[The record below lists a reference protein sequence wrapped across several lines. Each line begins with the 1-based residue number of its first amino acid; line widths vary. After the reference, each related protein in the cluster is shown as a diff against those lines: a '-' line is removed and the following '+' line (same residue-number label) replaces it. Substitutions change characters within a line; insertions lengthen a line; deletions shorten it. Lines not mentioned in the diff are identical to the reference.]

1 MSPTVMRFRIAAVL
15 LPAALLVGCSAST
28 PANGTL
34 AGHLRQVGGPPPGEN
49 RPVPGTISITGGAV
63 TRELQVG
70 QDGAYAVDVPPG
82 TYTVVGHSPTA
93 LSGNKQMDCPANGAA
108 AVTSGATTTADPICS
123 IK

>member
-1 MSPTVMRFRIAAVL
+1 MGPTVMRFRIAAVL
-15 LPAALLVGCSAST
+15 LPAALLAGCSAST

-70 QDGAYAVDVPPG
+70 QDGAYAVDVPRG
-82 TYTVVGHSPTA
+82 STQWSVTA
-93 LSGNKQMDCPANGAA
+93 RRR
-108 AVTSGATTTADPICS
+108 
-123 IK
+123 